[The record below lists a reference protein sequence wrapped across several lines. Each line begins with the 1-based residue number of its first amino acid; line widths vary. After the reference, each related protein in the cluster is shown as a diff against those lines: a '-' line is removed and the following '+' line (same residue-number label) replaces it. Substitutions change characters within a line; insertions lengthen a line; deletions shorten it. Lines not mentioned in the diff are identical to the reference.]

1 MFGNK
6 DKKLQRLLEI
16 EQRVRQADGQLSQA
30 DLAREMNVSRGTI
43 CKDLAILQAQAGI
56 LLAEDNNGRLSWV
69 GREKWAKLP

>member
-43 CKDLAILQAQAGI
+43 CKDLAILQAPAGI